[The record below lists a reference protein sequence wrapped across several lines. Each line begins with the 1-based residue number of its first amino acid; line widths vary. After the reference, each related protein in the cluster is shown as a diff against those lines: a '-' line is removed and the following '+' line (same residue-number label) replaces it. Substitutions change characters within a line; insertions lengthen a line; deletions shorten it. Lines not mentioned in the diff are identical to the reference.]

1 MDFIAGLISA
11 LLSINISY
19 TQRLICNCISA
30 LYMAITIFETLIRAD
45 ILRDVNNNNLSFAFL
60 IKSRILMRP

>member
-11 LLSINISY
+11 LLSINTGY

-30 LYMAITIFETLIRAD
+30 LYMA
-45 ILRDVNNNNLSFAFL
+45 NHNLWNYD
-60 IKSRILMRP
+60 SRRYIA